1 VNTRINPVII
11 TKKTHKILYFNF
23 WGINAKNRTVSVV
36 VMYFIILATGTALFS
51 KGITQMDTIELA
63 AKALEPVAGKASYL
77 LFAIGVIGTGFLAIP
92 C

>member
-1 VNTRINPVII
+1 
-11 TKKTHKILYFNF
+11 
-23 WGINAKNRTVSVV
+23 
-36 VMYFIILATGTALFS
+36 MYFIILATGTALFS
-51 KGITQMDTIELA
+51 KGITQMDTIEQA